1 MSSPSQSPA
10 EQFRRSLWRR
20 LSGRCRA
27 AEMAGDPPAV
37 RPAASIAALRMKK
50 PRKSAR
56 NSRADHFVLRCP
68 APGAR
73 SFAPPG
79 AVWFCPGAKVFA
91 LPGAVCCWP
100 GAVPVPT
107 CPGAVLDFPFVCAIT
122 GKLNRATK
130 STKAAMRIMIC
141 SMHVGPAT
149 VAKSPPRTRR
159 VCESRLHIA
168 YRFVSSIHQ
177 QLKTAH

>member
-1 MSSPSQSPA
+1 MSPRTA
-10 EQFRRSLWRR
+10 
-20 LSGRCRA
+20 
-27 AEMAGDPPAV
+27 
-37 RPAASIAALRMKK
+37 AASIAALRMEKLH
-50 PRKSAR
+50 KSAR
-56 NSRADHFVLRCP
+56 NSRANHFVLRCP

-141 SMHVGPAT
+141 SMHVGLAT
-149 VAKSPPRTRR
+149 IAKSPPRTRR
-159 VCESRLHIA
+159 VWGISPSHCLSLCFKYSPATHGLHTELRLMCN
-168 YRFVSSIHQ
+168 
-177 QLKTAH
+177 